1 MRVGGAIHAPRRIT
15 NVNPIYPAIAQN
27 ARVQGVVII
36 EATIGTTGEVK
47 DARVLR
53 SIPLLDQAALDA
65 VKQWRYEPTL
75 LNGTA
80 VPIIMTV
87 TVNFA
92 LTEDPAKEEQAC
104 LAGEIVR
111 CGRVAAMSRM
121 GYGGMPKDPAKAAT
135 LYQRACDGGIG
146 SSCQALAR
154 MYESGEGVTQDAAA
168 AAKFDQRGCDA
179 GSVISCIG
187 IARAT
192 YAGRGVT
199 RSVAQGTAMYDRAAE
214 TGRRACAA
222 RDFNNC
228 EALAFLGLVLQS
240 GQEAPQNVPRA
251 IELYRTACEN
261 GAAVGCAFLG
271 AAYTKGNG
279 VTKDLAQAATLYERA
294 CPPRP
299 PAPILDDRDRATMS
313 VAGRVQ
319 ACGTLGEFY
328 EHGTGVPQS
337 NSQAIL
343 FYQRACDAQ
352 QIRGVDLPKL
362 QNRCEDAL
370 RLQGRP

>member
-15 NVNPIYPAIAQN
+15 NVNPIYPAIAQS

-36 EATIGTTGEVK
+36 ETTIGTTGAVQ
-47 DARVLR
+47 DAKVLR

-65 VKQWRYEPTL
+65 VKQWQYEPTL

-80 VPIIMTV
+80 VPVIMTV
-87 TVNFA
+87 TVNFSLA
-92 LTEDPAKEEQAC
+92 EDPVKEEQAC
-104 LAGEIVR
+104 LAGDAAR
-111 CGRVAAMSRM
+111 CGRVAAMLRM
-121 GYGGMPKDPAKAAT
+121 GYGVPKDPAKAAT
-135 LYQRACDGGIG
+135 LYQHACDGGIASG
-146 SSCQALAR
+146 CQALAR
-154 MYESGEGVTQDAAA
+154 MYEMGDGVTQDLAASV
-168 AAKFDQRGCDA
+168 KLDQRACDA
-179 GSVISCIG
+179 GSTISCIA

-192 YAGRGVT
+192 YAGHGVP

-214 TGRRACAA
+214 SGRRACAA
-222 RDFNNC
+222 RDPNNC

-240 GQEAPQNVPRA
+240 GQEAPQNVSRA

-271 AAYTKGNG
+271 AAYTKGTG
-279 VTKDLAQAATLYERA
+279 VAKDLAQAATFYERA
-294 CPPRP
+294 CLPRP
-299 PAPILDDRDRATMS
+299 PAAIPDDRDRATMTF
-313 VAGRVQ
+313 AGRVQ

-337 NSQAIL
+337 KSQAIL
-343 FYQRACDAQ
+343 FYRRACDAQ
-352 QIRGVDLPKL
+352 QVKGVDLPKL

-370 RLQGRP
+370 RLQGRD